1 MQLKIKQKKI
11 TFFINK
17 YEIFENDN
25 LIYTAKSILF
35 SFPKRII
42 VLNTNQKKVIE
53 LTKAITFIH
62 PEFIINF
69 LNGNNIRL
77 IGKSWIYEY
86 FIIRVP
92 EGEFEIH
99 HQKGLKLSIFLNQ
112 EQVAEISK
120 NCIKYFNGDEFTIN
134 ANSSVSKELLI
145 GICLAWELNDFDD
158 DSATLTFDIGNIGP
172 VKKKEIPNWVPN
184 EE

>member
-11 TFFINK
+11 TFLVNK
-17 YEIFENDN
+17 YEIFENDK

-42 VLNTNQKKVIE
+42 VLNTNQKEVVE
-53 LTKAITFIH
+53 LTKSITFIH
-62 PEFIINF
+62 PEFVINF

-77 IGKSWIYEY
+77 IGKSWMYEY
-86 FIIRVP
+86 FVIKVP

-99 HQKGLKLSIFLNQ
+99 HQKGLKLSIFLNH

-120 NCIKYFNGDEFTIN
+120 NSIKYFKGDEFEIN
-134 ANSSVSKELLI
+134 ANSTISKELLI

-158 DSATLTFDIGNIGP
+158 DSNTITLDIGNVGP
-172 VKKKEIPNWVPN
+172 VKKKGELNWKPKD
-184 EE
+184 